1 MSIVSNPH
9 YMDGVVSFGLPY
21 DDKTRAQKFYESM
34 FGWQVTKIPDLDQ
47 YYLVV
52 TTKSDLEKMES
63 KTVGAINGG
72 MLPRPHSDVGS
83 FLVVGVES
91 VDDYL
96 EKVEELGGKV
106 EMGKVAVGEY
116 GFYAQISDTE
126 GNRLGI
132 WQVTPKN

>member
-1 MSIVSNPH
+1 
-9 YMDGVVSFGLPY
+9 MDSVVSFGLPY
-21 DDKTRAQKFYESM
+21 DDKDRARKFYESM
-34 FGWQVTKIPDLDQ
+34 FGWQVTKIPDLDY

-52 TTKSDLEKMES
+52 TTESDLEKMES

-72 MLPRPHSDVGS
+72 MLPRPHPDVNS
-83 FLVVGVES
+83 FLVVGVKS

-96 EKVEELGGKV
+96 EKVGKCGGKV
-106 EMGKVAVGEY
+106 EMAKVPVGEY

-132 WQVTPKN
+132 WQATPKK

>member
-1 MSIVSNPH
+1 MTIASKPH
-9 YMDGVVSFGLPY
+9 NMDGVVSFGLPY
-21 DDKTRAQKFYESM
+21 DNKARAQKFYESM

-52 TTKSDLEKMES
+52 TTESDLEKMES

-72 MLPRPHSDVGS
+72 MVPRPHPDVKS
-83 FLVVGVES
+83 FLVVGVKS

-96 EKVEELGGKV
+96 KKVEEFGGKV